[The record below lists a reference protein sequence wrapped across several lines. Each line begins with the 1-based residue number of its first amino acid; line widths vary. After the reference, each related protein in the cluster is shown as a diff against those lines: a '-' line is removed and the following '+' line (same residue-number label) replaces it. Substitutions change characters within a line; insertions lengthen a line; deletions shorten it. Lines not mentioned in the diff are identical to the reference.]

1 MSLFPAYGSNDE
13 PAKSETVGKPCE
25 LAWLTNQSFIPF
37 TLNNEPEEEQQDT
50 VDAVADTSPY
60 RDDPAHHQTNKE
72 SKKRKRK
79 EKKKHKKKQ
88 SKRTN
93 RDGNSSGSS
102 SSASESEQTVASV
115 QPPVRITETD
125 YYTDVD
131 ALRIYL
137 TVEKLHR
144 PACPRYRLS
153 TTKPLGTPAGHRG
166 TVDERYK
173 RYYRVHRKAREN
185 RVGGA
190 EKTQSEISEQEERME
205 RSLRTEETAEKWI
218 ELIRFRQANP
228 LPNLDNYQN
237 HKRELA
243 MIERARHRLPGDAVL
258 LDLYLEAIV
267 RVHPTDEVLE
277 LVRRAIAK
285 DETNVQL
292 WRALIRN
299 KQCSMAQC
307 IVPDVLRLYES
318 STRALFMARRSDETM
333 LQLFKNCATFCRQ
346 AGLCEQMFGMVQLTL
361 SMNVSGRFGGGG
373 GGVGGDGLFG
383 SPEHYHQLLDYEE
396 VILRS
401 GLPMNEIWLRI
412 ETLRTAFHYLPFGG
426 GQQLL
431 SDPQRIV
438 LNEDVVGFIYPLINK
453 SYSFELTLIVLRLMK
468 YPFVNA
474 RHFEAADCFQ
484 VEPFEMDYPEQL
496 LPLLLDVSR
505 NRTYDRELH
514 RFIKGLQVSPSYLN
528 TNLAHEQYLTM
539 VQQFLTLAIDHFEG
553 EQSALLLMLYL
564 QLERTLVCW
573 EKASTAA
580 SNFDEQKAKLI
591 RGRVKTLLKHTHT
604 SNQNNLLVYAE
615 YGLLEYELTGLE
627 GGAAACRKIFDTSV
641 QVHCAN
647 AEHQST
653 LEEKD
658 EQRHALFSLV
668 LTMVELLL
676 LNGHTTEAVHT
687 LTKLVLSPSEVT
699 FRSAGEEPLS
709 PSNTSKL
716 SALQKLN
723 DQVNLAVRRETDLGS
738 TAPTVEQYF
747 RPTPLI
753 TSLKA
758 YVFYLTLI
766 RTEGFKEAVR
776 QLETLLFLF
785 NEPTNPRHRFLREQI
800 YELYMQL
807 CNSRVCGWK
816 VNTEPPAS
824 GESTRQLLDIV
835 DRTLE
840 DFPSNL
846 YALRSIVFNESVPW
860 FQLRRLLGKHL
871 SPKAVLLMVIGA
883 RFRANADNAV
893 TPGETD
899 PYKQRI
905 LNLLADAVKSPSIL
919 ALHQNALLWRLYL
932 RELFDQPN
940 ARPGYSVLEHCRRV
954 LYAALEACPWNKALY
969 LDGASVAPQE
979 LSALLDLM
987 MEKQI
992 RVHAIPEELAILRN
1006 E

>member
-13 PAKSETVGKPCE
+13 TTKSETVSKPCE

-50 VDAVADTSPY
+50 VDATVETPSH
-60 RDDPAHHQTNKE
+60 RDDKTHHHASKE

-79 EKKKHKKKQ
+79 EKKKHKKKS
-88 SKRTN
+88 SKRRH
-93 RDGNSSGSS
+93 RDSSSSSGSS
-102 SSASESEQTVASV
+102 SSTSESEQAGATV
-115 QPPVRITETD
+115 QPPVRISETD

-153 TTKPLGTPAGHRG
+153 ITKPLGSAAGNHRR
-166 TVDERYK
+166 TLDERYK
-173 RYYRVHRKAREN
+173 RYYRVHRKKPGN
-185 RVGGA
+185 HDGGT
-190 EKTQSEISEQEERME
+190 ERPQSEISEQEERME
-205 RSLRTEETAEKWI
+205 RSLRTEETPDKWI
-218 ELIRFRQANP
+218 ELIRFRQAHP
-228 LPNLDNYQN
+228 LPNLDSYQN

-243 MIERARHRLPGDAVL
+243 MIERARHRLPGDKVL

-373 GGVGGDGLFG
+373 SGSLFG

-431 SDPQRIV
+431 SDPQRIM

-496 LPLLLDVSR
+496 LPMLLDVSR

-528 TNLAHEQYLTM
+528 TNLAHEQYLEM
-539 VQQFLTLAIDHFEG
+539 VQQFLTRSIDHFES
-553 EQSALLLMLYL
+553 EQSALLLVLYL

-573 EKASTAA
+573 EKASATAV
-580 SNFDEQKAKLI
+580 SFDEQKAKLI
-591 RGRVKTLLKHTHT
+591 RGRVKTLLKHTHS
-604 SNQNNLLVYAE
+604 SNQNNLFVYAE

-627 GGAAACRKIFDTSV
+627 GGTAACRKIFDTSV

-647 AEHQST
+647 AEQST

-658 EQRHALFSLV
+658 EQEHAFCSLV

-676 LNGHTTEAVHT
+676 LNGHTSEAVHA
-687 LTKLVLSPSEVT
+687 LTKLVLNPSEVT
-699 FRSAGEEPLS
+699 FRCASEQEPPP

-723 DQVNLAVRRETDLGS
+723 DRVNSAVRNETNLGS

-747 RPTPLI
+747 RPAPLI

-766 RTEGFKEAVR
+766 RVEGFKEAVR

-800 YELYMQL
+800 YELYLQL
-807 CNSRVCGWK
+807 CNSRVSGWK
-816 VNTEPPAS
+816 VSTERPGS

-835 DRTLE
+835 DRTLQ

-846 YALRSIVFNESVPW
+846 YALRSVVFNESVPW
-860 FQLRRLLGKHL
+860 FRLRRLLGKHL

-893 TPGETD
+893 TAGETD

-905 LNLLADAVKSPSIL
+905 LNLLADAVKSPNIL

-940 ARPGYSVLEHCRRV
+940 ARPGYSVLEHCRRT

-987 MEKQI
+987 MEKQL